1 MGLEGAVR
9 LGYRKEMEAIKDPVE
24 QKKFFDEK
32 VARSYEHGKAINMA
46 AFLEIDQVIDP
57 IETRRWIV
65 RGLKSVPAPDLSK
78 GKRRSFVDTW

>member
-9 LGYRKEMEAIKDPVE
+9 LGYRKEMEALKDPVE

-46 AFLEIDQVIDP
+46 AFLEIDAVIDP
-57 IETRRWIV
+57 IETRHWIT
-65 RGLKSVPAPDLSK
+65 RGLKSVPASVMGE
-78 GKRRSFVDTW
+78 GKRRTFVDTW